1 MIDVAVES
9 DEVIF
14 AGEVFSDDKTTRKDL
29 PILGPMKCEMFNYTS
44 TNVRPQDLSRT
55 AKTTLDNGVRESIL
69 PPDYVVFQDEA
80 MTRFRQVQ
88 GLLQHLKVVKVPRPV
103 VVCQGE
109 VRQAVAA
116 SVQKVEKKVVTEP
129 TTLAGAV
136 RALNRLNDGKVT
148 AAQQRAR
155 RTLL

>member
-1 MIDVAVES
+1 
-9 DEVIF
+9 
-14 AGEVFSDDKTTRKDL
+14 
-29 PILGPMKCEMFNYTS
+29 
-44 TNVRPQDLSRT
+44 
-55 AKTTLDNGVRESIL
+55 
-69 PPDYVVFQDEA
+69 
-80 MTRFRQVQ
+80 
-88 GLLQHLKVVKVPRPV
+88 
-103 VVCQGE
+103 
-109 VRQAVAA
+109 VAA